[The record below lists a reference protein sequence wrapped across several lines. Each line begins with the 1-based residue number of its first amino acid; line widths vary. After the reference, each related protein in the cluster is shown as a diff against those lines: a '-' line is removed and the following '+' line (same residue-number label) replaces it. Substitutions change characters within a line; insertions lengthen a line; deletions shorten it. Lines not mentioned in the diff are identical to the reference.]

1 MGHGGRRDPSEY
13 RTIIAEVFYDTEV
26 SKNGVRPV
34 PVKDSLFLKA

>member
-1 MGHGGRRDPSEY
+1 MGHGGRRDPSGY

-26 SKNGVRPV
+26 KMAFV